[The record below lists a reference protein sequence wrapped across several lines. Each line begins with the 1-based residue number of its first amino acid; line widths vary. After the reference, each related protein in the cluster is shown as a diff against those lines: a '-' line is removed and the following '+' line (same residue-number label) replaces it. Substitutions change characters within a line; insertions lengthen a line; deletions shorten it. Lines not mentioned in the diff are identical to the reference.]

1 MILLKCASLF
11 IALDQK
17 RHEIGDLNIFQ
28 CVTDI
33 IEALQHTSG
42 TNQEKVHS
50 ASLLSHVQPEQ
61 AGLDKQFLES
71 KILSTCLNIRWCSK

>member
-1 MILLKCASLF
+1 MYLPDHRYILRKTTGNGMTARILRF
-11 IALDQK
+11 
-17 RHEIGDLNIFQ
+17 
-28 CVTDI
+28 
-33 IEALQHTSG
+33 IEARHKPKKG
-42 TNQEKVHS
+42 HS

>member
-1 MILLKCASLF
+1 MCLLGDHRYILRKSTGNGITARILRF
-11 IALDQK
+11 IGFAAGTDQK
-17 RHEIGDLNIFQ
+17 KG
-28 CVTDI
+28 
-33 IEALQHTSG
+33 
-42 TNQEKVHS
+42 HS

>member
-1 MILLKCASLF
+1 MCLLGDHRYILRKSTGNGITARILRF
-11 IALDQK
+11 
-17 RHEIGDLNIFQ
+17 
-28 CVTDI
+28 

-42 TNQEKVHS
+42 TNQEKGHS

-61 AGLDKQFLES
+61 AGLDEQFFES

>member
-1 MILLKCASLF
+1 MCLLCDHRYILRKSTGNGITTRILRF
-11 IALDQK
+11 
-17 RHEIGDLNIFQ
+17 
-28 CVTDI
+28 

-42 TNQEKVHS
+42 TNQEKGHS

>member
-1 MILLKCASLF
+1 MKWITARILRF
-11 IALDQK
+11 
-17 RHEIGDLNIFQ
+17 
-28 CVTDI
+28 

-42 TNQEKVHS
+42 QEKGHS

-61 AGLDKQFLES
+61 AGLNKQFLES